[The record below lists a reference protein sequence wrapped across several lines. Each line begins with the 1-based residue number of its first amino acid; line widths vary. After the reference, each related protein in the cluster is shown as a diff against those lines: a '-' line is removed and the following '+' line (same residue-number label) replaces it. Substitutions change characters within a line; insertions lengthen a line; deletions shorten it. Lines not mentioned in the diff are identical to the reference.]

1 MVVISEFAQKLSAIP
16 ERDFSHQNVLQYLR
30 DHPVD
35 PASLSPY
42 LYFCSE
48 HYTRN
53 LIHRTPLFEL
63 IAVCWDMGQKSPIH
77 NHRDQKCWMAM
88 AYGKL
93 MVHNFTLIQKDPARR
108 FCELKSSVQFELDP
122 NSPAEV
128 DPEEP
133 IHQVLNLPSFN
144 SRAVSLHIYSRP
156 FDTCEVYDLKN
167 KTYEDVPLVN
177 TTEFGVLKS
186 DLKVELVQLV

>member
-1 MVVISEFAQKLSAIP
+1 MVAVNEFAQKLSDIP
-16 ERDFSHQNVLQYLR
+16 EKDFSHQNVLQYLR
-30 DHPVD
+30 EHPVD

-63 IAVCWDMGQKSPIH
+63 IAVCWDIGQRSPIH

-93 MVHNFTLIQKDPARR
+93 MVHNFALIQKDPSRG
-108 FCELKSSVQFELDP
+108 FCDLKSSIQLKLDP
-122 NSPAEV
+122 NSPCEV

-144 SRAVSLHIYSRP
+144 SRAVSLHIYSKP

-177 TTEFGVLKS
+177 TTEFGILNS